1 MNTKIDKID
10 DTIIV
15 TVTLPLV
22 VKSVSKETFYKNDM
36 VKLLREHEELKVE
49 LTGYTF
55 TSGNTKINNY
65 ESHVNVGTYV
75 FTKTATSTAK
85 TTTTTTT
92 TATTT
97 TTETTKPT
105 TTTPT
110 GNTTGRNRKKRT
122 QK

>member
-75 FTKTATSTAK
+75 FTKTATNTAK

-92 TATTT
+92 TATT

>member
-1 MNTKIDKID
+1 MNIKKDKID

-22 VKSVSKETFYKNDM
+22 VKSVSKETFYKKDM

-75 FTKTATSTAK
+75 FTKPATNTAK
-85 TTTTTTT
+85 TTTTTAT
-92 TATTT
+92 TTT

>member
-36 VKLLREHEELKVE
+36 VKLLREHEELKDE

-65 ESHVNVGTYV
+65 ESHVNVGTFV
-75 FTKTATSTAK
+75 FTKTATNTAK

-97 TTETTKPT
+97 TETTK
-105 TTTPT
+105 PT

>member
-1 MNTKIDKID
+1 
-10 DTIIV
+10 
-15 TVTLPLV
+15 
-22 VKSVSKETFYKNDM
+22 M
-36 VKLLREHEELKVE
+36 VNLLREDEELKDE

-65 ESHVNVGTYV
+65 ESHVNVGTFV
-75 FTKTATSTAK
+75 FTKTATNTAK

-92 TATTT
+92 TATT

>member
-1 MNTKIDKID
+1 MNIKKDKID

-36 VKLLREHEELKVE
+36 VKLLREHEELKDE

-75 FTKTATSTAK
+75 FTKTATNTAK

-97 TTETTKPT
+97 TETTK
-105 TTTPT
+105 PT